1 MSRSLIFIKHS
12 MPAREP
18 GVPSREWRLSDVG
31 RARCLPRA
39 ERFTVYQPVVVAA
52 RTSSVVVIVANS
64 LCRFISVMA
73 WMVSAA

>member
-1 MSRSLIFIKHS
+1 MSRSLTFIKHA
-12 MPAREP
+12 MPACEP
-18 GVPSREWRLSDVG
+18 GIPSREWRLSDVG
-31 RARCLPRA
+31 RAQSLPRA

-73 WMVSAA
+73 WMVSAV